1 MEMTSGVTS
10 PSLLLLALLG
20 APLALCV
27 AGLIYWL
34 IRVDLN
40 VDALIPV
47 ARKLLAAQNT
57 DRLLKLARFD
67 ETKLALALL
76 AHALTLD
83 PGVVLSRAA
92 PVGGYRDDRPQDRD
106 AAMRA
111 YLRGWAH
118 DRARLGHLLWSTA
131 AFMCLPAFGV
141 FAAYGPWRARD
152 ASGLWL
158 TSVAALALFAA
169 LTLAR
174 ARVLRRVEVLAD
186 FIAPH
191 AGAGPSR
198 AALRPPRV

>member
-1 MEMTSGVTS
+1 MEMSSGVTS

-27 AGLIYWL
+27 AGLFYWL

-47 ARKLLAAQNT
+47 ARKLLAARNT

-67 ETKLALALL
+67 ETKLALAML

-83 PGVVLSRAA
+83 PAEVLSRAA

-111 YLRGWAH
+111 HLRGWAH

-131 AFMCLPAFGV
+131 AFMSLPSFGV
-141 FAAYGPWRARD
+141 FAVFGPWSGRD
-152 ASGLWL
+152 AGGLWL
-158 TSVAALALFAA
+158 TAVAALALFAA

-174 ARVLRRVEVLAD
+174 ARVLRRLESLAD

-191 AGAGPSR
+191 AGSA
-198 AALRPPRV
+198 PPAPR